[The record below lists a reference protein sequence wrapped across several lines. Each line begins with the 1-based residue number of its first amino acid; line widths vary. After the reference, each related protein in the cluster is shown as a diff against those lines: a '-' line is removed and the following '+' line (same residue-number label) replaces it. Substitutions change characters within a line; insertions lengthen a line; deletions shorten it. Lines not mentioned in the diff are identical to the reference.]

1 MLRMIR
7 SPVVPLAAGIAAIA
21 LIVALGPAGAGKF
34 KYIVMMLV
42 WGGILYS
49 AMAGYIYTPN
59 LRIERGAEN
68 GREFWSAWGV
78 SCVLALLVSYL
89 ALQLPF

>member
-1 MLRMIR
+1 
-7 SPVVPLAAGIAAIA
+7 
-21 LIVALGPAGAGKF
+21 
-34 KYIVMMLV
+34 
-42 WGGILYS
+42 
-49 AMAGYIYTPN
+49 MAGYIYTPK

-68 GREFWSAWGV
+68 GREFWSVWGV